1 MNDRFQ
7 PEHGERPDP
16 LSLERL
22 LRRDEHELTLLAE
35 PGRPLTRERLRDIN
49 ELLLEAA
56 DEAEHAGIGW
66 PDEASAVSI
75 GDEGVIARLISTEQ
89 QQADWRFTA
98 EIMAEESEMVDDTIR
113 RVGFNNFPALL
124 RSRPVRPRE
133 GESIGDFMANNP
145 SAALYG
151 SKPYLW
157 RAYMLKPDFM
167 EALST
172 EVVRHGGPHGWN
184 AALLRAAAD
193 PEHYPQDV
201 ALLRASRLAYVMIAN
216 LMRTDDLERQ
226 YDWLSS
232 KSEHVPTITDPEVEL
247 WT

>member
-1 MNDRFQ
+1 MNNRFL
-7 PEHGERPDP
+7 PEHGERPES

-22 LRRDEHELTLLAE
+22 LRRDKHELKLLAE
-35 PGRPLTRERLRDIN
+35 PDCPLTRDRLRDIN
-49 ELLLEAA
+49 ELFLEVV
-56 DEAEHAGIGW
+56 DEADHAGIGW
-66 PDEASAVSI
+66 PDETSAVAIPS
-75 GDEGVIARLISTEQ
+75 EGIVTRLIATEQ
-89 QQADWRFTA
+89 LQADWRFTA
-98 EIMAEESEMVDDTIR
+98 EIIAEESEVIDGTVG

-124 RSRPVRPRE
+124 RSRPIRPQE

-167 EALST
+167 EALNA

-193 PEHYPQDV
+193 PEHHPQDV
-201 ALLRASRLAYVMIAN
+201 ALLRASRLAYVMITN
-216 LMRTDDLERQ
+216 LMRADDLERQ
-226 YDWLSS
+226 YDWLGFE
-232 KSEHVPTITDPEVEL
+232 SEHTPTITDPDVEL